1 MEVGSPEAQHHLC
14 KRAMVRYYLIWD
26 EPKQRVKASNAKI
39 VLNDPDEDDGWWDE
53 DTQYQEHH
61 EHKHGHQHHQGSED
75 QEARPHRRRPRMFMG
90 KDDEDARI
98 VI

>member
-14 KRAMVRYYLIWD
+14 KRAMVRYNLIWD
-26 EPKQRVKASNAKI
+26 ERKQRVKASNAKI
-39 VLNDPDEDDGWWDE
+39 VDGWWDWDE

-90 KDDEDARI
+90 EDDEDARI